1 MTDTQSVRD
10 QLVELHR
17 RKREAEDELSE
28 CLEEAKR
35 LIPCAVESGLSENEV
50 ARVSGYSRTTIR
62 KMIGK

>member
-17 RKREAEDELSE
+17 RKSEAEGELAD

-35 LIPCAVESGLSENEV
+35 LIPCAIESGLSENYV
-50 ARVSGYSRTTIR
+50 ARISGYSRTTIR